1 MGKYLLVNA
10 DDFGMCHSANEAIF
24 DLFRSGRIKSS
35 TIMLPCPAAK
45 EAVEFSVENPQYAIG
60 VHLTTTSEWD
70 TYRWKSLTN
79 SPSLHDDEGY
89 MYASATDATKKGKYN
104 EIEKEVRAQ
113 IEYAHSL
120 GMKPSHLDNHMGS
133 LYGHLTGRF
142 SLLKMTLRICGEYGY
157 PFRMFASHHK
167 YICPR
172 GIPYFAYKWCTTLS
186 KKWGKKYDVIMPDYL
201 LFPDWD
207 VMPTDS
213 YESYKKRILKIWC
226 NIPEGITETYV
237 HPALE
242 SDELKSIVP
251 LWQQRVWE
259 YRLMK
264 DEDTEKTL
272 NTHGVELISYRDI
285 VRMKS
290 GVTNESK

>member
-24 DLFRSGRIKSS
+24 DLFRSGCLKSS
-35 TIMLPCPAAK
+35 TIMMPCPAAK
-45 EAVEFSVENPQYAIG
+45 EAVDFSIENPQYAIG

-79 SPSLHDDEGY
+79 GKSLHDKEGF
-89 MYASATDATKKGKYN
+89 MYKSGADATRKGKYK
-104 EIEKEVRAQ
+104 EIENEVRAQ
-113 IEYAHSL
+113 IDYAHSL
-120 GMKPSHLDNHMGS
+120 GMKPSHLDNHMGT

-142 SLLKMTLRICGEYGY
+142 SMLKMTLRICGEYGY
-157 PFRMFASHHK
+157 AFRMYTSHDK
-167 YICPR
+167 RICPR
-172 GIPYFAYKWCTTLS
+172 GVPYFAYKWCTSLS
-186 KKWGKKYDVIMPDYL
+186 KKWGKKYNVIMPDFL

-213 YESYKKRILKIWC
+213 YESYKKRILEIWC
-226 NIPEGITETYV
+226 DIPEGITETFV

-251 LWQQRVWE
+251 PWEQRVWE
-259 YRLMK
+259 YKLMK
-264 DEDTEKTL
+264 DPETHETL
-272 NTHGVELISYRDI
+272 KAHGIELISYRDI
-285 VRMKS
+285 IRIK
-290 GVTNESK
+290 TENK